1 MATSF
6 RVLKDT
12 ISGSNDSLGRTKQ
25 TQQPTSAIKQS
36 IMSTGT
42 QFAPQTINNMPKQS
56 RVATAQ
62 PQNPQAQLGVIDQSK
77 QIADAYEQQKAAA
90 LAALRS
96 AIEKSKTKYQ
106 ATISSAPETFRPLKD
121 QTTVARNEQLTQLRE
136 SMAEQG
142 QSGGVSRSEELAVN
156 TARENNLN
164 ALERQQQDVVTQ
176 ANNAIAELEM
186 SGQLEEAQIVADN
199 ANNKI
204 RALMEEANR
213 VSTET
218 YNRGRTQIEDQR
230 YQSQIDKQ
238 NEAQNRADF
247 AATINPQEDLT
258 QKINDL
264 TAQGVPESDYRIT
277 ELKKA
282 RVQKL
287 AQMAQAEY
295 EAELAKEKDQAKR
308 EEQAFEIAKWKFEQG
323 MPADAITSTLLGI
336 PVGSKIPSQQIK
348 EAELAIQQRKAASSG
363 SSSSGN
369 KLTYNQALTQARQIL
384 GDGRSP
390 NEYTNLALQLQS
402 GTASSTTKT
411 APSVKTPDTNK
422 ATDALEYLDKLEAA
436 RDLVSI
442 NAFVQNNQNEID
454 RIVNDPYAT
463 EAEIEAAQA
472 IQRKYYKYR

>member
-1 MATSF
+1 MARIVSPSD
-6 RVLKDT
+6 K
-12 ISGSNDSLGRTKQ
+12 LGR
-25 TQQPTSAIKQS
+25 
-36 IMSTGT
+36 
-42 QFAPQTINNMPKQS
+42 
-56 RVATAQ
+56 
-62 PQNPQAQLGVIDQSK
+62 NPVD
-77 QIADAYEQQKAAA
+77 
-90 LAALRS
+90 
-96 AIEKSKTKYQ
+96 
-106 ATISSAPETFRPLKD
+106 
-121 QTTVARNEQLTQLRE
+121 N
-136 SMAEQG
+136 
-142 QSGGVSRSEELAVN
+142 AVN
-156 TARENNLN
+156 TVKKNVINPNQPKEVIKENPVVVKTQPVFIPGTGYVEKPMQDIQVDPNNLLQQQLAEEKQRASMAALDYAKQQALSGISSQKAELPKQTLASVGQARASSDISARN
-164 ALERQQQDVVTQ
+164 LKEYMSQRFGTSVSGAEGQGMVNIQTQRQGAESQANLTEQKAMADLGAQESAVNSKYALDVANVQSGIQSDLLRSELERQQELARQ
-176 ANNAIAELEM
+176 AREDKVRNDAYTREDTL
-186 SGQLEEAQIVADN
+186 
-199 ANNKI
+199 
-204 RALMEEANR
+204 
-213 VSTET
+213 
-218 YNRGRTQIEDQR
+218 RTQE
-230 YQSQIDKQ
+230 
-238 NEAQNRADF
+238 QNRADF
-247 AATINPQEDLT
+247 AATINKQEDLT

-411 APSVKTPDTNK
+411 SPSVKTPDTNK
-422 ATDALEYLDKLEAA
+422 ASDALEYLDKLEAA